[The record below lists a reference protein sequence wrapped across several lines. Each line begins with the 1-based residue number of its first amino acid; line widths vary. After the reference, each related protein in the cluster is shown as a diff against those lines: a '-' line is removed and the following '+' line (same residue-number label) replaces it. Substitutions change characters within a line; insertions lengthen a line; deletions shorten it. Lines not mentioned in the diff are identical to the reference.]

1 MSPNEFLLPFGIIAS
16 TLVALGTTAYCL
28 SSGVFVVCSH
38 LFYIP
43 IVLAAYRHPE
53 RGVGIA
59 VALAA
64 THLAE
69 VLLLSPGGVP
79 EIANALVWAGVFLLV
94 AAVVS
99 HLAGRLRLREG
110 RYRGIFETSGAG
122 IFLFSPDD
130 RKVGEMNRQCAA
142 MLGYPD
148 GEVLD
153 VTAFWPGYPGNPAP
167 VTNQDCEFIRRD
179 GTSCP
184 VLLSTSLLPDQ
195 EMNCAVVTG
204 MTEQKR
210 MENLL
215 RRSEET
221 FRVILNTVDV
231 GIILTDPGRR
241 IIEVNDAI
249 VRLCGGAAR
258 EDLIGRDPETLFA
271 ERDLA
276 MIRACRER
284 VLHGEVLAPVECT
297 LCRFDGS
304 EWPAEVSVTLLAK
317 DGDARF
323 VDRFQERYPGHDDP
337 TIRSFA
343 AAPIPGDDG
352 PVGCIAVASRTR
364 ETIPEDERL
373 ILATISEGLGSAVVK
388 GMLLEGT

>member
-64 THLAE
+64 AHLAE

-231 GIILTDPGRR
+231 GIILTDPGRQ
-241 IIEVNDAI
+241 IIEVNEAM